1 MDSGT
6 YGWTSVILAAA
17 GASHGLEPEWS
28 LCEIPM
34 DFTPGGVRHRNLQG
48 WSVER
53 GEVFDLVLYPRLG
66 AVSNLSH
73 KSFAAAVHVVFPELG
88 PRSPCGLAC
97 ALGPSS
103 RLRSEALFCVYIE
116 TCLSL
121 SARLP

>member
-1 MDSGT
+1 MGSP
-6 YGWTSVILAAA
+6 WIS
-17 GASHGLEPEWS
+17 PR
-28 LCEIPM
+28 
-34 DFTPGGVRHRNLQG
+34 GVVRPLNLHG
-48 WSVER
+48 WSGDR

-66 AVSNLSH
+66 ALSNLSH

-103 RLRSEALFCVYIE
+103 GLRSEALSCVHVEI
-116 TCLSL
+116 CSSL